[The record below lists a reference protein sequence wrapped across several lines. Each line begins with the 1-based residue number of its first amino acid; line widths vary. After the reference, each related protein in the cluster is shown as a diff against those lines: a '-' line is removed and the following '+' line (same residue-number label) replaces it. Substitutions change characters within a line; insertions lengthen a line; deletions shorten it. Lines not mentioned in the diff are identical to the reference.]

1 MVDRPPNRP
10 SPSQILASF
19 AFLLASTDEADQWR
33 LYFFSQ
39 FIYSFICLFISSL
52 SFFPRKAFCFV
63 SFFGFG
69 FYGLTDQMENYRSIT
84 IHYRLIRNTP
94 RWWSPE
100 WSEHHFFLNN
110 FYETLVSWLVAIEF
124 RSNAGETVRLHLFP
138 NKWKKTKKS
147 TVQTAAGMA
156 EEEFW
161 VEEQNICS
169 KKNKQ
174 KKQKKNART
183 RAAGQAES
191 PKTKEKKRRKIS
203 K

>member
-1 MVDRPPNRP
+1 
-10 SPSQILASF
+10 
-19 AFLLASTDEADQWR
+19 
-33 LYFFSQ
+33 
-39 FIYSFICLFISSL
+39 
-52 SFFPRKAFCFV
+52 
-63 SFFGFG
+63 
-69 FYGLTDQMENYRSIT
+69 MESRV
-84 IHYRLIRNTP
+84 IRT
-94 RWWSPE
+94 S
-100 WSEHHFFLNN
+100 FFLNN

-169 KKNKQ
+169 KKKQQ

-191 PKTKEKKRRKIS
+191 PKTKEKKKKKNFKIKS
-203 K
+203 PAAITGFQIDGRDLNERNSPKLPKKMNEF